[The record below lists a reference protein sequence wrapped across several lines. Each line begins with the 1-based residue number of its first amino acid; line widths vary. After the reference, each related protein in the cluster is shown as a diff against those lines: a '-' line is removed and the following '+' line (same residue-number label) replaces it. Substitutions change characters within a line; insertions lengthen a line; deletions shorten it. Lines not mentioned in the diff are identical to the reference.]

1 MKTVPIEVHHL
12 HKEATDMANTKKATK
27 TNKETKVMNKT
38 VEAKKETIKKVEK
51 EAVKKENVRKTNSV
65 KQMKNSELTELFT
78 KNGCSVHSKAKD
90 SSNVVYNTFGTKSR
104 VLQQGKAYQL
114 LLTNG
119 HKKVKEQIVDC
130 ENDDVKRFKEFYS
143 KLSKEEQEKFIG
155 VDMIDTVKLAES
167 ELPRERS
174 VKVNDFDLLVKFI
187 QFMGTFE
194 ENKITA

>member
-1 MKTVPIEVHHL
+1 
-12 HKEATDMANTKKATK
+12 MANTKKATDNKATK
-27 TNKETKVMNKT
+27 TNKATDNKEAKVMNKT
-38 VEAKKETIKKVEK
+38 EKKVEAKKETTKKVEK

-65 KQMKNSELTELFT
+65 KQMKNSEMKALFT
-78 KNGCSVHSKAKD
+78 ENGCATYTRAND
-90 SSNVVYNTFGTKSR
+90 TSNVVYNTFGTKSR
-104 VLQQGKAYQL
+104 VLQQGRAYQL

-130 ENDDVKRFKEFYS
+130 DNDDVKRFKEFYS
-143 KLSKEEQEKFIG
+143 KLSKEEQAKFIG

>member
-1 MKTVPIEVHHL
+1 
-12 HKEATDMANTKKATK
+12 MANTKKATDNKTTK
-27 TNKETKVMNKT
+27 TNKATNNKEAKVMNKT
-38 VEAKKETIKKVEK
+38 EKKENVKKVEK

-65 KQMKNSELTELFT
+65 KQMKNSEMKALFT
-78 KNGCSVHSKAKD
+78 ENGCATYTKAKD
-90 SSNVVYNTFGTKSR
+90 TSNVVYNTFGTKSR

-119 HKKVKEQIVDC
+119 HKKVKEQVVDC

-143 KLSKEEQEKFIG
+143 KLSKEEQAKITG
-155 VDMIDTVKLAES
+155 VDLIDTVKLAES